1 MKNILV
7 VSALALSLTACANM
21 GTGQGVGTLGGA
33 AAGGLLG
40 SLVGGGTGRLVAVGA
55 GTLIGALAGGT
66 VGHSVDQQNANKRP
80 YSYGANAGEDSA
92 YNRGRADYEA
102 EQQRLREERA
112 YQRGRTGQ

>member
-1 MKNILV
+1 MKRMIIV
-7 VSALALSLTACANM
+7 AALALSLSACANM
-21 GTGQGVGTLGGA
+21 STGQSVGTLGGA

-55 GTLIGALAGGT
+55 GTLIGAIAGGT
-66 VGHSVDQQNANKRP
+66 VGHSVDHMNTHKHP
-80 YSYGANAGEDSA
+80 YTRGANAGEDSA